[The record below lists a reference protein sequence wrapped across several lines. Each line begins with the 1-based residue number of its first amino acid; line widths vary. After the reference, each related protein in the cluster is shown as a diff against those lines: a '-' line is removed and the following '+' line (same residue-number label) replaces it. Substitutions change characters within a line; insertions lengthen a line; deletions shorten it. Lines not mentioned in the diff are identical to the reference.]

1 MMKNFIFKKVYLM
14 VKVLRLSISSTIP
27 AKNQLCLKQVLAD
40 ILRSLGHVL
49 E

>member
-1 MMKNFIFKKVYLM
+1 M
-14 VKVLRLSISSTIP
+14 VKVLRLSILSTIP